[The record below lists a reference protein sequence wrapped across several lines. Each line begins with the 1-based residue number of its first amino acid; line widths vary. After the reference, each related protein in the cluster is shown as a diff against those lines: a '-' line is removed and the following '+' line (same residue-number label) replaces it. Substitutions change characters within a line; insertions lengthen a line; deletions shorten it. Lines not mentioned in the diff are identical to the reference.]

1 MVYRAGCDFGR
12 AFFFFFFSFSFSDS
26 VSEPIHW
33 ICVDLIDISV
43 FSHKYGSTY
52 LIFIIFLPSVIV
64 SEHAII
70 FLPSI
75 IVSERALF
83 SE

>member
-1 MVYRAGCDFGR
+1 MVYRAGCDFER
-12 AFFFFFFSFSFSDS
+12 AFFFFFFFFFFFSFSFSDS

-52 LIFIIFLPSVIV
+52 LIFITFLPSV
-64 SEHAII
+64 
-70 FLPSI
+70 